1 MPLSYLDLKTIVE
14 SKVILNVRDDQING
28 ASIDLTLELK
38 NWTEFHR
45 LQLRPDMKVGQ
56 AMLHRITPVPAD
68 KSYRLTGSCNDT
80 AHGPVVRA

>member
-1 MPLSYLDLKTIVE
+1 MPLSYTELKNLVE
-14 SKVILNVRDDQING
+14 SRVITNVADDQING

-56 AMLHRITPVPAD
+56 AVLYRITPVPAD
-68 KSYRLTGSCNDT
+68 KSYRLTGSYNDT